1 MTTAA
6 LTLPLPPRYRAR
18 EVLAF
23 HGRDPE
29 GLAERVE
36 GNRLSKGVVLAGAP
50 TVITLELMADRV
62 RCRADA
68 AGAAAAP
75 AAALRRGLRTLAV
88 RLLGLHMD
96 PQPFEARWRRDPL
109 IGPLVRRR
117 RGLRIPLTASP
128 FEALSWAVIGQ
139 QINLPFAIQLRRA
152 VIRATDSRHPG
163 GLWCCPEAAQIAQ
176 LDAGT
181 LRALKFSGAK
191 ADTLLRVARMTV
203 DGSLP
208 LDLWAAERAG
218 DEAIQ
223 AGLLAVKG
231 IGPWTVNYVL
241 LRGFGLAD
249 RSLHGDAAVRT
260 ALQAALGRKE
270 RLDEGRAEAL
280 LDRYRPFRSLAAA
293 HLWASRATEA

>member
-36 GNRLSKGVVLAGAP
+36 GNRLTKGLVFAGAP
-50 TVITLELMADRV
+50 TVLSLQIAGDAV

-68 AGAAAAP
+68 DGDAP
-75 AAALRRGLRTLAV
+75 PQAEALRKGMRAIAI

-96 PQPFEARWRRDPL
+96 PQPLEARWRRDPL
-109 IGPLVRRR
+109 IGALVRRQ

-152 VIRATDSRHPG
+152 VIRAAACRHAS
-163 GLWCCPEAAQIAQ
+163 GLWCSPEAAQIAR
-176 LDAGT
+176 LDAAT
-181 LRALKFSGAK
+181 LRALKFSAAK
-191 ADTLLRVARMTV
+191 ADTLLRVARLTAE
-203 DGSLP
+203 GRLP
-208 LDLWAAERAG
+208 LERWAAGRAG
-218 DEAIQ
+218 DEEMQSA
-223 AGLLAVKG
+223 LLAVKG

-249 RSLHGDAAVRT
+249 RSLHGDAAVRA
-260 ALQAALGRKE
+260 ALQRALGEKE
-270 RLDEGRAEAL
+270 RLDERRAQAL
-280 LDRYRPFRSLAAA
+280 LARYRPGRSLAAA
-293 HLWASRATEA
+293 HLWASRSTDA